1 MKKFLLIL
9 FFICFVFANGW
20 SQSDSLAISEIL
32 KFRTE
37 LNQFYGDSSTTPLL
51 KEDFDTFH
59 TLNFFD
65 IDLSYR
71 VMAELIVDTASSEF
85 EMKTSTARK
94 PKFRKYGDLVFVLK
108 NQNFKLPLY
117 QNIGSKNDTTDAIFL
132 FFPFTDITSGE
143 SVYGG
148 GRYLDFKITNMKSVL
163 LDFNQCYQP
172 YCAYNHRYSCPIPPL
187 ENHINIE
194 VKAGVKMGLNNKIL
208 K

>member
-1 MKKFLLIL
+1 MKKYLLIS
-9 FFICFVFANGW
+9 FFLSFVFANGS
-20 SQSDSLAISEIL
+20 SQNDSVAMSEIS

-37 LNQFYGDSSTTPLL
+37 LNLFYADSNTTPLL
-51 KEDFDTFH
+51 KEDFLVFQS
-59 TLNFFD
+59 LNFFD

-108 NQNFKLPLY
+108 HKNYKLPIY
-117 QNIGSKNDTTDAIFL
+117 QNIGSKNDTTDAQFL
-132 FFPFTDITSGE
+132 FFPFTDVTSGE

-148 GRYLDFKITNMKSVL
+148 GRYLDLKITNNQSVL

-172 YCAYNHRYSCPIPPL
+172 YCAYNHRYSCPIPPP
-187 ENHINIE
+187 ENHIDIE
-194 VKAGVKMGLNNKIL
+194 ILAGVKMGLNNKIF